1 MGTKTEASL
10 YYVTYLIKKKAFMN
24 VNDTCQVLCQVNLSA
39 SDVENYKWFI
49 DYGYRFNLEVDGLPV
64 LEELTDEGEI
74 VYETGI

>member
-1 MGTKTEASL
+1 
-10 YYVTYLIKKKAFMN
+10 
-24 VNDTCQVLCQVNLSA
+24 LSA

-64 LEELTDEGEI
+64 LEELIDEDEV